1 LYNNCTY
8 GFCAEE
14 NVLYAT
20 LLRGAAYCAHPIDDR
35 ILIDPNRFIPAI
47 EQGKHSFC
55 FRLSYDP
62 AEKLENNAQE
72 FVNPPYSLNFFPHGD
87 ENLAKKVLEVS
98 NSSISLSA
106 FYQTEEGYILRL
118 VNNFD
123 QPVQTDVTICGTSQK
138 ITFQK
143 YEAKTFLYCNGKLTE
158 KDIWL

>member
-1 LYNNCTY
+1 MNFDSFGHTVGL
-8 GFCAEE
+8 
-14 NVLYAT
+14 VQ
-20 LLRGAAYCAHPIDDR
+20 
-35 ILIDPNRFIPAI
+35 ILKKCGYDSYI
-47 EQGKHSFC
+47 C

-87 ENLAKKVLEVS
+87 ENLAKKVLEIG
-98 NSSISLSA
+98 NSSIFLSA

-143 YEAKTFLYCNGKLTE
+143 YEVKTFLYCNGKLTE
-158 KDIWL
+158 KDVWL